1 MDLTEL
7 LCILIHLSLLPT
19 NSPKLYTKE
28 KRKKLLRLWI
38 CSYNSSAVHWDYLAQ
53 ISVSLEITTP
63 AFGTKQNPAGLPSK
77 YKSPFHAPCLLF
89 VEKLKS
95 PRPLYVTKKQAQVVH
110 DKAIKSQIQYL
121 MHILEFFYRYCY
133 CHYKEKA
140 NCMIARL

>member
-1 MDLTEL
+1 MDLIEL
-7 LCILIHLSLLPT
+7 LRILIHLSLLPT

-38 CSYNSSAVHWDYLAQ
+38 CSYDSSAVHWDYLAQ
-53 ISVSLEITTP
+53 ISVNLKTTTP
-63 AFGTKQNPAGLPSK
+63 AFGTKQNHSGFPSK
-77 YKSPFHAPCLLF
+77 YKAPFDVPCLLF

-95 PRPLYVTKKQAQVVH
+95 PRPLWVTKKQAQVVN

-121 MHILEFFYRYCY
+121 MHILELFYRYYY
-133 CHYKEKA
+133 CHQKEKP